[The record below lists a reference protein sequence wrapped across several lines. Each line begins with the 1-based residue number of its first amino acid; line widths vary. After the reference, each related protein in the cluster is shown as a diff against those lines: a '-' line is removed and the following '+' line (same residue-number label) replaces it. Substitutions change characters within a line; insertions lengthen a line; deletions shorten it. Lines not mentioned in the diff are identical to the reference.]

1 MTAKDILALVNAGFT
16 KEEIAKM
23 AKADSTDPEP
33 KKTEEQKP
41 DPKPEEKPE
50 QKAQETSLEQKFNM
64 LMEKLNSAPFLG
76 ATQPEEETVD
86 DIIASIINPPDENPF
101 TKGGNE

>member
-23 AKADSTDPEP
+23 AKADGTDPEP
-33 KKTEEQKP
+33 KKT
-41 DPKPEEKPE
+41 EEKPE
-50 QKAQETSLEQKFNM
+50 QKAQETTLEQKFNM

-76 ATQPEEETVD
+76 ATQPKEETVD

>member
-23 AKADSTDPEP
+23 AKADGTE
-33 KKTEEQKP
+33 TEEKKP

-50 QKAQETSLEQKFNM
+50 QKAQETSLEQKFDM
-64 LMEKLNSAPFLG
+64 LMEKLNSAHFLG
-76 ATQPEEETVD
+76 ATQPKEETVD